1 MMQVKGAQTAASM
14 KSGNLIVLQLNEVN
28 FDLVARYIDQHP
40 LQGFKTLLRD
50 FNRVETYAEE
60 RYEELE
66 PWIQW
71 VSAHS
76 GLSYGE
82 HRIFRLGDAVNS
94 QVRQIFELME
104 QRGLKVGAI
113 SPMNARNELRQPAYF
128 IPDPWTATP
137 SDPSSFSRR
146 LTAMLQQTV
155 NENAQGRV
163 GVRSLLTIGEAAL
176 RSFNLKGTARLMKLI
191 LHAKGRQ
198 WIKALVLDQL
208 IHLVHLYLLRKTSPD
223 VSFVFLNAGAH
234 IQHHYLFNS
243 PHAGTT
249 ATNPTWY
256 APPDIDPVFDML
268 QVYDRI
274 LLDSLALSAQRDT
287 QLIVATGLTQVAYD
301 RVKFYYRLRH
311 HAKFLTHLG
320 VSPKQVLPRMTR
332 DFEALFDDV
341 ATAREAATLLRTL
354 HMVRDG
360 LPLFGDIEERGASL
374 FITLTYPH
382 EILPN
387 DAVAHA
393 GGTFGPVLP
402 HVAFV
407 AIKNGMHSTK
417 GFSFFSPGIQ
427 ARLPAEPVH
436 VSALFGLTMEAAGL
450 STAGA
455 SLATGI

>member
-1 MMQVKGAQTAASM
+1 M
-14 KSGNLIVLQLNEVN
+14 KSGSLIVLQLNEVN
-28 FDLVARYIDQHP
+28 FDLVARYIDQHTLP
-40 LQGFKTLLRD
+40 GFRALLKD
-50 FNRVETYAEE
+50 FNRVETYAEK

-76 GLSYGE
+76 GLPYDE

-104 QRGLKVGAI
+104 QQGLKVGAI
-113 SPMNARNELRQPAYF
+113 SPMNARNELTQPAYF

-137 SDPSSFSRR
+137 SDSSGFSRR

-163 GVRSLLTIGEAAL
+163 GLRSLVTIGEATL
-176 RSFNLKGTARLMKLI
+176 RSFDMTGTALLMKLI
-191 LHAKGRQ
+191 LQAKGRQ

-208 IHLVHLYLLRKTSPD
+208 IHLVHLHLLRKTSPD

-249 ATNPTWY
+249 AKNPAWY
-256 APPDIDPVFDML
+256 APPGVDPVLDML
-268 QVYDRI
+268 KVYDRI
-274 LLDSLALSAQRDT
+274 LLDYQTMSAKRGT

-311 HAKFLTHLG
+311 HAQFLTHLG
-320 VSPKQVLPRMTR
+320 VAAKQVLPRMTR
-332 DFEALFDDV
+332 DFEALFDDE
-341 ATAREAATLLRTL
+341 AKARDAAALLSGVR
-354 HMVRDG
+354 MVRDG
-360 LPLFGDIEERGASL
+360 LPLFGDIEDRGASL
-374 FITLTYPH
+374 FVTLTYPH

-387 DAVAHA
+387 DTVVYA

-407 AIKNGMHSTK
+407 AVKNGMHSSK
-417 GFSFFSPGIQ
+417 GFVFCSPSIQ
-427 ARLPAEPVH
+427 ARLPAEAVH
-436 VSALFGLTMEAAGL
+436 VSALFGLTLQAAGL
-450 STAGA
+450 PHNGA
-455 SLATGI
+455 SLATPP